1 MLRTSMKKTIL
12 IPVLLLLLVAG
23 AAWHFFKPA
32 EKPASRQGN
41 QPPPVLVTTVAAQRT
56 VVPVRL
62 DANGYV
68 SSLNSVEV
76 RPQVSS
82 TIAKVHIREGQF
94 VKAGDLLFT
103 LDDRAD
109 RVNLQKAEAQL
120 KKDEASLADFQR
132 QLARSQELVGK
143 GFISQSAVDTVQS
156 QVDSARATVQADKAA
171 IDAARVALSYSSIR
185 ASSAGRAGA
194 ITVYAGSLVQP
205 ASTPLV
211 TISQIDP
218 IAVTFTLPETELGA
232 LIEAQKA
239 GDVKVSARASN
250 GNVLEGKVTFVDNA
264 VDVQNGT
271 IRVKAAF
278 ANADQL
284 LWPGQYVT
292 VSTTVRE
299 IRDAI
304 VVPQAAIITGIDA
317 RTVYVVGQDKTAQA
331 RPVELLYSFGAQAVV
346 KGVQEGD
353 RIVVDGKQ
361 NLRPGSRVNES
372 NGASGSQ
379 NVDKP
384 GAGNAN
390 PNAGAG
396 GNDQEAP
403 GIQGAQA
410 AQGAGN
416 GGTSG
421 KSAP

>member
-1 MLRTSMKKTIL
+1 MKKTVL
-12 IPVLLLLLVAG
+12 IPVLLLLVLAG
-23 AAWHFFKPA
+23 LAWHFFKPGN
-32 EKPASRQGN
+32 KPAAGQGN
-41 QPPPVLVTTVAAQRT
+41 QPPPALVTTVPAQRT
-56 VVPVRL
+56 SVPVRL
-62 DANGYV
+62 TSNGYV

-94 VKAGDLLFT
+94 VKAGDPLFS

-109 RVNLQKAEAQL
+109 RVNLQKAQAQL
-120 KKDEASLADFQR
+120 KKDQASLADYER
-132 QLARSQELVGK
+132 QLARSRDLVSK

-156 QVDSARATVQADKAA
+156 QVDSARATVQADQAA
-171 IDAARVALSYSSIR
+171 IDAAKVALSYASIR

-194 ITVYAGSLVQP
+194 IAVYPGSLVQP

-218 IAVTFTLPETELGA
+218 IAVSFTLPETELGA

-239 GDVKVSARASN
+239 GEVKVNAKASN
-250 GNVLEGKVTFVDNA
+250 GAALEGKVTFIDNA

-299 IRDAI
+299 IKDAI

-317 RTVYVVGQDKTAQA
+317 RTIYVAGPDKVAQS
-331 RPVELLYSFGAQAVV
+331 RPIELVYSFGAHAVV
-346 KGVQEGD
+346 KGVQEGE
-353 RIVVDGKQ
+353 RVVVDGKQ
-361 NLRPGSRVNES
+361 NLRPGSRIAEAGAAK
-372 NGASGSQ
+372 NGTSGQ
-379 NVDKP
+379 GTQGTQ
-384 GAGNAN
+384 GAGN
-390 PNAGAG
+390 
-396 GNDQEAP
+396 
-403 GIQGAQA
+403 
-410 AQGAGN
+410 GN

-421 KSAP
+421 KTAP

>member
-1 MLRTSMKKTIL
+1 MKKTVF
-12 IPVLLLLLVAG
+12 IPVLVLLVLAG
-23 AAWHFFKPA
+23 LAWHFLRPADKPA
-32 EKPASRQGN
+32 AGQGN
-41 QPPPVLVTTVAAQRT
+41 QPPPALVTTVAAQRT
-56 VVPVRL
+56 SVPVRL
-62 DANGYV
+62 ESNGYV

-94 VKAGDLLFT
+94 VEAGDLLFS

-120 KKDEASLADFQR
+120 KKDEAGLADYER
-132 QLARSQELVGK
+132 QLARSRDLLGK

-171 IDAARVALSYSSIR
+171 IDAARVALSYASIR

-194 ITVYAGSLVQP
+194 IAVYPGSLVQP

-218 IAVTFTLPETELGA
+218 IAVSFTLPETELGA

-239 GDVKVSARASN
+239 GEVKVNAKASN
-250 GNVLEGKVTFVDNA
+250 GTSLEGKVTFIDNA

-299 IRDAI
+299 IKDAI

-317 RTVYVVGQDKTAQA
+317 RTVYVAGQDKIAQS
-331 RPVELLYSFGAQAVV
+331 RPIELVYSFGAQAVV
-346 KGVQEGD
+346 KGVQEGE
-353 RIVVDGKQ
+353 RVVVDGKQ
-361 NLRPGSRVNES
+361 NLRPGSRIAEAGAAR
-372 NGASGSQ
+372 NGADGQAPQQPQGSQ
-379 NVDKP
+379 GTQ
-384 GAGNAN
+384 GAGN
-390 PNAGAG
+390 
-396 GNDQEAP
+396 
-403 GIQGAQA
+403 
-410 AQGAGN
+410 GN

-421 KSAP
+421 KTAP

>member
-1 MLRTSMKKTIL
+1 MKKTIL

-185 ASSAGRAGA
+185 TSSAGRAGA

-317 RTVYVVGQDKTAQA
+317 RTVYVVGQDKTAQV

-396 GNDQEAP
+396 GNGQEAP

>member
-1 MLRTSMKKTIL
+1 MKKTFL
-12 IPVLLLLLVAG
+12 IPVLLMLVLAG
-23 AAWHFFKPA
+23 AAWHFLKPA
-32 EKPASRQGN
+32 EKPAAMQGN
-41 QPPPVLVTTVAAQRT
+41 QPPPVLVNTVPAQRT

-62 DANGYV
+62 EANGYV

-132 QLARSQELVGK
+132 QLARSQDLLSK
-143 GFISQSAVDTVQS
+143 GFISHSAVDTVQS

-171 IDAARVALSYSSIR
+171 IEAARVALSYASIR

-194 ITVYAGSLVQP
+194 ISVYAGSLVQP
-205 ASTPLV
+205 ASAPLV

-232 LIEAQKA
+232 LVEAQKA

-250 GNVLEGKVTFVDNA
+250 GNTVEGKVTFIDNA
-264 VDVQNGT
+264 VDAQNGT

-292 VSTTVRE
+292 VGTTVRE

-304 VVPQAAIITGIDA
+304 VIPQAAIITGIDA
-317 RTVYVVGQDKTAQA
+317 STVYVVGQDRTAQA

-346 KGVQEGD
+346 KGVQEGE

-361 NLRPGSRVNES
+361 NLRPGSRVNETGS
-372 NGASGSQ
+372 ANGSQ
-379 NVDKP
+379 KS
-384 GAGNAN
+384 GNAN
-390 PNAGAG
+390 AGT
-396 GNDQEAP
+396 
-403 GIQGAQA
+403 QGVQA
-410 AQGAGN
+410 AQSAGN